1 MPRHVFCATGH
12 RHKPKTVIRQLC
24 ANELSFWHLSS
35 RFSVTMEPH
44 CALKTRTHLL
54 KNRSCYHHN
63 ANDRFGF
70 IIPCHLA
77 IFQHHARTREMPV
90 EGFAMRL
97 PARLKD
103 VNEEASLSSIQHP
116 VALFILSHFDILLFF
131 AAIAILQLH
140 LDHGHIA
147 RRIHIGRE
155 HFP

>member
-1 MPRHVFCATGH
+1 MKNRATQ
-12 RHKPKTVIRQLC
+12 TIQFF
-24 ANELSFWHLSS
+24 ELL
-35 RFSVTMEPH
+35 RELQMNGV
-44 CALKTRTHLL
+44 ALFFTLRL
-54 KNRSCYHHN
+54 KNSL
-63 ANDRFGF
+63 
-70 IIPCHLA
+70 HLA